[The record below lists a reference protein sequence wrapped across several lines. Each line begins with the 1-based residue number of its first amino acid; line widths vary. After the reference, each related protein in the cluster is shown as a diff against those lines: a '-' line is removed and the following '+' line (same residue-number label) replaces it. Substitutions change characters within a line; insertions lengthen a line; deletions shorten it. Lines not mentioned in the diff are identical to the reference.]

1 MTTVVLRGASL
12 PDRTGRWDITLDD
25 ALVRAVDPHGRP
37 PVSDHGVELDGG
49 LVSRPFV
56 DVHLHLDK
64 SFQGNPVVNRSG
76 SLDEAIRLGR
86 ELAERLPTEEELVAR
101 ILRGA
106 MAALA
111 RGTTTLR
118 SHIDVDR
125 TVGLRGV
132 EAALIARTMLPAGV
146 RLELVAFP
154 QHGIDEV
161 VVELMRRSMTLGCDA
176 VGGIPARQPDAQ
188 DHITRIFELASELDV
203 PVDMHVDESDQLRD
217 RTLELLAEETVRRG
231 WQGRVIAGHCCSL
244 TVQAPAVRN
253 RIMAKVRDAGIH
265 VVTLPSTNLHLQGR
279 DDDVPRRG
287 LAPVRELLAHGVNV
301 AYGSDNIRDAF
312 NPFGNA
318 SMVEAGLLL
327 AHAAHMGAQEELA
340 EVFEMATRRPA
351 IALSG
356 TVWSGTPGP
365 HVAAGMA
372 ADVLVFPVAS
382 PQDVIVS
389 QAHPSAVYLSGVP
402 VVRRREEVEVV
413 GRPLVRP
420 AGPLRRTEGWTA

>member
-1 MTTVVLRGASL
+1 M
-12 PDRTGRWDITLDD
+12 
-25 ALVRAVDPHGRP
+25 
-37 PVSDHGVELDGG
+37 ELDGG

-64 SFQGNPVVNRSG
+64 AFQGDDVVNRSG
-76 SLDEAIRLGR
+76 SLEEAIQLSRRSSG
-86 ELAERLPTEEELVAR
+86 RLPTEDELVAR
-101 ILRGA
+101 IVRGA

-118 SHIDVDR
+118 SHIDFDR

-132 EAALIARTMLPAGV
+132 EAALIARTMLPVGV
-146 RLELVAFP
+146 RLEVVAFP
-154 QHGIDEV
+154 QQGIDEV
-161 VVELMRRSMTLGCDA
+161 IVELLRQSLVLGCDA
-176 VGGIPARQPDAQ
+176 IGGIPARQPDAR
-188 DHITRIFELASELDV
+188 DHITRIFDLAAELDV
-203 PVDMHVDESDQLRD
+203 PVDMHVDESDDPRD
-217 RTLELLAEETVRRG
+217 RTLELLADETERRG

-244 TVQAPAVRN
+244 TGQRPAVRR
-253 RIMAKVRDAGIH
+253 RIVEKVRGAGIH

-279 DDDVPRRG
+279 GDAVPRRG
-287 LAPVRELLAHGVNV
+287 LAPVRELLEHGVNV
-301 AYGSDNIRDAF
+301 VYGSDNIRDAF